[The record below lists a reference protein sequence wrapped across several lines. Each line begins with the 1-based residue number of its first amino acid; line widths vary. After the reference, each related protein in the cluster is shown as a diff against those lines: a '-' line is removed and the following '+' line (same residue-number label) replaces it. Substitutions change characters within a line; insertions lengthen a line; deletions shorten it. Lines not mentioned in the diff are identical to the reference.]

1 MDYISVKEAAQKF
14 QLSERRVQNL
24 CETNRIDGCT
34 MVSGIWLI
42 PAMAKKPSDE
52 RLSSAPKSE
61 DDLTLKE
68 LCEELSISTATTSL
82 AFSHRICVIV
92 PIPGPISRTQSS
104 FVTPASLTIFST
116 TFSSIRKF

>member
-14 QLSERRVQNL
+14 QLSERRVQKL

-68 LCEELSISTATTSL
+68 LCEELSISTATGRNWIKLGKLTPECTDKRTPYFSKKICCPIICRTS
-82 AFSHRICVIV
+82 FR
-92 PIPGPISRTQSS
+92 
-104 FVTPASLTIFST
+104 
-116 TFSSIRKF
+116 RK